1 MKFKKCRRKT
11 ELSIRKSINLVEK
24 FNIITSEVFAMSI
37 YIFDFLLCLLS
48 TKKFQKIIQNL
59 GSFVE
64 FREISINHVL

>member
-1 MKFKKCRRKT
+1 MKFEKCPRKT
-11 ELSIRKSINLVEK
+11 ESSIRKSINLVEK

-48 TKKFQKIIQNL
+48 TKKFQNIIQNL